1 MSKPSDH
8 RGDGAITFQYS
19 VGEVERDLPEVYRAA
34 GVMALFAASAVGLPT
49 ALAEPGLTIRQ
60 RQASIAALATAI
72 VGSALGVRYP
82 RRLGHVLRGHSQWTA
97 ICGGG
102 FGVLSNS
109 AFGAWRSPTFF
120 LGVMTTAVGAGATGT
135 RNGLRYGAGI
145 ALSALSG
152 LALRSD
158 AGEASAA
165 RRAGW
170 AYIGTTVSFLD
181 AGYLGGRIGELSLR
195 LRAFE
200 EEANSEEKRADQ
212 LRDIAEE
219 LDAVGHSYDSLLAQ
233 ARQHT
238 QDNHALA
245 DMAARV
251 RALLTEANLGRT
263 RPETIE
269 QVLET
274 TRQFWSNYARGN
286 LNVSLEMQPTLAEQL
301 SEDAAAG
308 VIQVVNRALE
318 NIVKH
323 ARDARNATV
332 RVFFDEHQV
341 LRVQVQDD
349 GGLVEI
355 PRPDGGGTRQ
365 SRRWFEDHLAG
376 HFERDYQDDGTHVHA
391 WTEHGHRGRSLPQR
405 GTASAWAQ
413 MDDDGRAVLACTR
426 WATAIQALA
435 SLWIDTPPDAESVR
449 SRVLATA
456 GIATIEA
463 TLSASRSA
471 AVARASAIAT
481 LGLIAGFRDL
491 RDYQALSGWATM
503 AVCDYAWRAEHR
515 PRRTLAGLLVAHF
528 LGTRARPRTLRSW
541 IQWSTTNAGVSL
553 GVPSLVRTIRERGV
567 RFVGQR
573 EERVGTAIA
582 RAETLD
588 RVRAAVNVHHDFD
601 APLQELGL
609 PPALEIERETLR
621 ERYEEARRLLG
632 SMTAGEQPLVQIIG
646 QTIAKRVAPAS
657 VTVDADPLPGVL
669 HHSGRHDADVDDYV
683 DRRAF
688 TDLVRGIGDAL
699 VRENSP
705 TILGRWGLDSVL
717 VSLRRHGDR
726 VRLTVTPSPGPRRRD
741 RGIEPLQLAA
751 SRLGGVFSGD
761 LGGAALSFE
770 FPLRRLFIDEE

>member
-1 MSKPSDH
+1 MSKPSDRH
-8 RGDGAITFQYS
+8 GNPAITFQYS

-34 GVMALFAASAVGLPT
+34 GVMALFAASVVCLPA
-49 ALAEPGLTIRQ
+49 ALADPGLTSRQ
-60 RQASIAALATAI
+60 RRASIVALAAAI

-82 RRLGHVLRGHSQWTA
+82 RHLGHVLRGHSQWTA

-102 FGVLSNS
+102 FGILSNS

-120 LGVMTTAVGAGATGT
+120 LGVMTTAVGAGATGA

-152 LALRSD
+152 LALRTD
-158 AGEASAA
+158 AREASAA

-170 AYIGTTVSFLD
+170 AYISTTVSFLD
-181 AGYLGGRIGELSLR
+181 AGYLGGRIGDLSLR

-200 EEANSEEKRADQ
+200 EEASSEEERADQ
-212 LRDIAEE
+212 LRAIAEE
-219 LDAVGHSYDSLLAQ
+219 LDAVGQSYDGLLAQ
-233 ARQHT
+233 ARRHRE
-238 QDNHALA
+238 DDHALA
-245 DMAARV
+245 DMASRV
-251 RALLTEANLGRT
+251 RVLLIEANLGRT

-269 QVLET
+269 QVLAT
-274 TRQFWSNYARGN
+274 TCQFWSGYARGH
-286 LNVSLEMQPTLAEQL
+286 LSVSLEVQPTLAEQL

-323 ARDARNATV
+323 ARDARKATV
-332 RVFFDEHQV
+332 RVFFDEHRV
-341 LRVQVQDD
+341 LRVHVQDD

-376 HFERDYQDDGTHVHA
+376 HFERGYQHDGTHVHA

-405 GTASAWAQ
+405 RITSAWAQ

-435 SLWIDTPPDAESVR
+435 SLWIDTPRDPESVR
-449 SRVLATA
+449 TRLLVTA

-463 TLSASRSA
+463 ALVASRSA
-471 AVARASAIAT
+471 ATAQASAIAT
-481 LGLIAGFRDL
+481 LGLIAGFRDR

-503 AVCDYAWRAEHR
+503 VVCDYAWRAEHR

-528 LGTRARPRTLRSW
+528 LGTRARPRTIRNW
-541 IQWSTTNAGVSL
+541 IQWSTNNAGVSL
-553 GVPSLVRTIRERGV
+553 GVPSLVRTIRERGD
-567 RFVGQR
+567 RFVGNR

-609 PPALEIERETLR
+609 PAALEIEREALR
-621 ERYEEARRLLG
+621 DRYERARRLLG

-646 QTIAKRVAPAS
+646 QTIAKRVAPAR
-657 VTVDADPLPGVL
+657 VTVDADPLPGVI
-669 HHSGRHDADVDDYV
+669 HNSGCHDADVDDYI

-688 TDLVRGIGDAL
+688 TDLVRGIGDTL

-705 TILGRWGLDSVL
+705 TILGQWGLDSVL
-717 VSLRRHGDR
+717 VSLRRHSDR

-741 RGIEPLQLAA
+741 RGIQPLHLAA
-751 SRLGGVFSGD
+751 SRLGGVFTGD
-761 LGGAALSFE
+761 LSGALSFE
-770 FPLRRLFIDEE
+770 FPLRRLFTEEE